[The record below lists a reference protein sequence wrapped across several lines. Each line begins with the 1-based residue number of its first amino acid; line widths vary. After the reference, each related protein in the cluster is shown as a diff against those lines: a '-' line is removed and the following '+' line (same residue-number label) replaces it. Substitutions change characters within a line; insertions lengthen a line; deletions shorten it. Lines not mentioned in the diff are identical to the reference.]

1 MKRKNA
7 TTKSIRSETKT
18 YKNNSNQK
26 YGEVSYYA
34 GIPEWEGWV
43 KAPLIP
49 RDIFYFKINSKYNLE
64 QLKLLLPDGEIAE
77 PYPCKIKLVV
87 SPKLNLTSDEIRR
100 ILNRDGLQVSDMKSF
115 RNIKRRNLNLL
126 PPEFLKAVVE
136 ENSRY
141 IQKLIYRKYASQ
153 VSQIIESSE
162 DIQGLAVEIVLELAE
177 SFDTKSGAPFA
188 SYVAI
193 KLPNKLIDK
202 ARTINGRTLNN
213 FASRLNKILDSGA
226 TTPLQPEEISRLMK
240 IPHEIYERR
249 LQELGELRSI
259 QNPAS
264 LNAESETRD
273 NENAHLAAAVIQVES
288 PEEAYLREEAI
299 CEVRESFYEIADK
312 FAIVIPSNSIPS
324 ATVCQDS
331 LLAQYEDISDKEQK
345 RIQKRIDK
353 ILIGMKAVY
362 LRHWDEMDT
371 AEISR
376 YLGYPVS
383 AIKTSELAY
392 QDELRKHL
400 GDT

>member
-1 MKRKNA
+1 MKRKNV
-7 TTKSIRSETKT
+7 TTKSIRSKTKT
-18 YKNNSNQK
+18 VKSKSNQK

-34 GIPEWEGWV
+34 GIPEWEVWAD
-43 KAPLIP
+43 APLIS
-49 RDIFYFKINSKYNLE
+49 RDIFYFTIDNKYNLE
-64 QLKLLLPDGEIAE
+64 QLKLLFSDGEIVE
-77 PYPCKIKLVV
+77 PYPCKLKLVV
-87 SPKLNLTSDEIRR
+87 SPKLNLTSDGIRR
-100 ILNRDGLQVSDMKSF
+100 TLNRDGLQVSDMKSF

-126 PPEFLKAVVE
+126 PPQFLKAVVE
-136 ENSRY
+136 ENSLY

-202 ARTINGRTLNN
+202 ARTLNGRTLND
-213 FASRLNKILDSGA
+213 FASMLNKILYSG
-226 TTPLQPEEISRLMK
+226 TTPPVQPEEISRLMK
-240 IPHEIYERR
+240 MPHEVYERR
-249 LQELGELRSI
+249 LQELGGLRSV

-273 NENAHLAAAVIQVES
+273 NENTYLAAAVVQVES
-288 PEEAYLREEAI
+288 PEEAYIREEAI

-312 FAIVIPSNSIPS
+312 FAIVIPSNSIPN
-324 ATVCQDS
+324 ATVCQGA
-331 LLAQYEDISDKEQK
+331 LFAQYEDIGDKEQK
-345 RIQKRIDK
+345 RIEKRINK

-362 LRHWDEMDT
+362 LRHWKEMDT

-376 YLGYPVS
+376 YLGCPVS
-383 AIKTSELAY
+383 TIKASELAY
-392 QDELRKHL
+392 QDELRKYL
-400 GDT
+400 GSD